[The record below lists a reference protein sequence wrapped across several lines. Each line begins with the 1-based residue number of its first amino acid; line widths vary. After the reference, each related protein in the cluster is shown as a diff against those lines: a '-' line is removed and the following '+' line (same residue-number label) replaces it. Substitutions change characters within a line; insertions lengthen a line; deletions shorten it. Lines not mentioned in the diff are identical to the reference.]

1 MNIITNTEQLD
12 TVCAELAREP
22 FVAVD
27 TEFMRE
33 TTYWPNLCLIQMA
46 GESHEVIVDPLADD
60 IDLGPFFRLMADE
73 GVVKVFHSARQDLE
87 IVYQRGDVI
96 PKPLFDTQIAAMV
109 CGFGEQIGYENIVRK
124 LAGAQ
129 IDKTSRFTDWSR
141 RPLSDKQLKY
151 AISDVTHLRT
161 VYRKLKE
168 ELEQSG
174 RAPWLKEE
182 MATLTSPDTY
192 RAEPAEAWRR
202 LKFRARNKKAL
213 GVFIEV
219 AAWREREAQ
228 ERNVPRNRILKDDAL
243 SEIAVHAPADAA
255 SLRQLRAVP
264 RGFADSR
271 HADRLIK
278 AIEEGR
284 ARDPSS
290 LPDVADDRGGPREN
304 VGVLGDV
311 LKLALKV
318 VCEREGVAAK
328 IIASAAELEMLAA
341 DDDADIPALKGWR
354 RQLFGE
360 TALALKHGKLA
371 IVIDGKRPRIV
382 ARDEAYAEAAE

>member
-12 TVCAELAREP
+12 IVCAELAREP

-46 GESHEVIVDPLADD
+46 GESHEVIVDPLADG

-96 PKPLFDTQIAAMV
+96 PAPLFDTQIAAMV

-161 VYRKLKE
+161 VYRKLKT

-271 HADRLIK
+271 HADRLIR

-341 DDDADIPALKGWR
+341 DDNADIPALKGWR

-382 ARDEAYAEAAE
+382 ARDETYAEAAE